1 MDGLWGSAAPKA
13 APPEKPKE
21 PPKAGTNTDT
31 PPAPEKPAGKVTPQ
45 SSKDGEQS
53 SKPAVQS
60 PTADDIADRVAQ
72 RLKPAAPA
80 APAAPAPVDPDA
92 GLEAEDREKLKV
104 LHYMA
109 QQDPKLATK
118 ELEYRNFLKKEQAYV
133 SKWVKEHPG
142 QAFEGED
149 SEHEDFYERETPDLD
164 DKQVQ
169 RWETEMIAE
178 EKTSRMLERDRQ
190 ERHST
195 TLVETIRANITDTN
209 RAIAKDVLAEVA
221 GKDIKT
227 LKALADDDPL
237 AAEAVYEAV
246 ATAQSIITASEALL
260 TAGTPYKVNQN
271 DPSHQELLHRLLHPP
286 ETLPDGTQS
295 LSYEGEIAALPA
307 AEQVWTMQDGTRKP
321 FATLEQFNR
330 MPPEQRSRYWTLVNH
345 PEIVASFVR
354 RDARAEVKQLVE
366 KKHAA
371 ARKTATKLGF
381 APPVPNRNPV
391 AENGEQNGGTPP
403 STGDRTSSPSLS
415 DSAQPVTTLN
425 PQTADSG
432 NLADLISKGLFG

>member
-1 MDGLWGSAAPKA
+1 
-13 APPEKPKE
+13 
-21 PPKAGTNTDT
+21 
-31 PPAPEKPAGKVTPQ
+31 
-45 SSKDGEQS
+45 
-53 SKPAVQS
+53 VQS

-221 GKDIKT
+221 G
-227 LKALADDDPL
+227 
-237 AAEAVYEAV
+237 
-246 ATAQSIITASEALL
+246 
-260 TAGTPYKVNQN
+260 
-271 DPSHQELLHRLLHPP
+271 
-286 ETLPDGTQS
+286 
-295 LSYEGEIAALPA
+295 
-307 AEQVWTMQDGTRKP
+307 
-321 FATLEQFNR
+321 
-330 MPPEQRSRYWTLVNH
+330 
-345 PEIVASFVR
+345 
-354 RDARAEVKQLVE
+354 
-366 KKHAA
+366 
-371 ARKTATKLGF
+371 
-381 APPVPNRNPV
+381 
-391 AENGEQNGGTPP
+391 
-403 STGDRTSSPSLS
+403 
-415 DSAQPVTTLN
+415 
-425 PQTADSG
+425 
-432 NLADLISKGLFG
+432 